1 MKSIPSPLFTEL
13 RSSNPRIATGWLV
26 TRKDGAQYGFTTSD
40 LEFVYGGITYTPANG
55 FNPSAVV
62 SKADASVDN
71 IEMQVLLS
79 DVITEEDLRGGVWN
93 NAAVKVFWVCPFH
106 PEWGV
111 IPMRG
116 GIFGEVVIKEGDFTV
131 QLRALFEQ
139 LQLPF
144 GYQYSLQCQAQ
155 LGDARCKVK
164 LTVPTWQPNHTY
176 KLGLGSDAGVGDIVQ
191 PTVPNGYWYVAN
203 CTTDVGA
210 QGPRIPSLPGEGLSA
225 NDDMGPN
232 DQTQTAA
239 GPAQDNFSAALF
251 TTPPVDPFGTSTS
264 IHNCFRVHVVLV
276 WQLTA
281 QRSHSYYIDLQL
293 TARCWHV

>member
-40 LEFVYGGITYTPANG
+40 IEFVYQGLLFTPANG
-55 FNPSAVV
+55 FNPSAIV

-71 IEMQVLLS
+71 LEAQVLLS

-93 NAAVKVFWVCPFH
+93 NAAIKVFWICPFH

-111 IPMRG
+111 VPLRG

-164 LTVPTWQPNHTY
+164 VTAPVWQPNHTY
-176 KLGLGSDAGVGDIVQ
+176 RLGLISDAGIGDIVQ
-191 PTVPNGYWYVAN
+191 PTVPNGFWYVAAY
-203 CTTDVGA
+203 TTEVGL
-210 QGPRIPSLPGEGLSA
+210 QSERLPTLPGQGLSG
-225 NDDMGPN
+225 NDDLGPN
-232 DQTQTAA
+232 DDTQTAV
-239 GPAQDNFSAALF
+239 GPAQDNFTEFHPIS
-251 TTPPVDPFGTSTS
+251 PVMDIFG
-264 IHNCFRVHVVLV
+264 IE
-276 WQLTA
+276 
-281 QRSHSYYIDLQL
+281 I
-293 TARCWHV
+293 